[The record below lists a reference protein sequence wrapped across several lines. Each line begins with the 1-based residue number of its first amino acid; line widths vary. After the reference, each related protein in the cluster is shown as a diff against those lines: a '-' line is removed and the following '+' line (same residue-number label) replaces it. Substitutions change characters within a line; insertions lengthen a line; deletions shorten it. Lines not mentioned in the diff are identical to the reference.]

1 MIKYFQ
7 YYLTLE
13 EITKTHLK
21 VFWGEN
27 GKYIG
32 DFIVDDDGFF
42 YFWPLKDNWWGC
54 WASYILREIADK
66 LDELNQPWSDQIDQ
80 YFEEQRQ
87 NNQAEENDIE
97 L

>member
-1 MIKYFQ
+1 MIKSFQ
-7 YYLTLE
+7 YYITLE
-13 EITKTHLK
+13 EVTKTHQK

-42 YFWPLKDNWWGC
+42 YFWPLKDNWGC
-54 WASYILREIADK
+54 WASYSLRAIADK

-87 NNQAEENDIE
+87 NNIE
-97 L
+97 LNYE